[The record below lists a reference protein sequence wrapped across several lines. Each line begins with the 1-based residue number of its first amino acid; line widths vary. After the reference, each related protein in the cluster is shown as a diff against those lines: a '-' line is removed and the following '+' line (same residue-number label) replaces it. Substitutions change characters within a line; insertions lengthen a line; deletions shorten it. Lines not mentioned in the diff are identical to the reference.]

1 MNTKININKNLKN
14 FIKRYKK
21 SIKTNKNFTFLYK
34 KLKIFK
40 INNIK
45 YIDSNLI
52 KSFNLYFQYLQSFEE
67 FLILDSFKNIRS
79 KNEMEK

>member
-21 SIKTNKNFTFLYK
+21 SIKINKNFTFLYK
-34 KLKIFK
+34 KLEIFK